1 MRLEVLVMKSV
12 KQIDIYDWLKQQ
24 SETTTAKG
32 KASKRLVRNELNTME
47 HEILGLIVSRP
58 VATEELMERYD
69 LERVEVRKHI
79 KRIRRLKTGHAMI
92 MNCQVVYNGKKCYGY
107 STSGDDLL
115 YKRWVSAT
123 KTALLNNPFLI
134 NKMFKTLKDMEKP
147 TDDLRL
153 AQNQTK
159 MKFNGWER
167 DTVDFH
173 NDKTAVKEEE

>member
-1 MRLEVLVMKSV
+1 MKSV

-32 KASKRLVRNELNTME
+32 KESKRLVRNELNTME
-47 HEILGLIVSRP
+47 HEILALIISRP
-58 VATEELMERYD
+58 VATEELMELYD

-92 MNCQVVYNGKKCYGY
+92 MNCQVVYNGKKRYGY
-107 STSGDDLL
+107 STQGDDLL

-123 KTALLNNPFLI
+123 ETALLNNPFLI
-134 NKMFKTLKDMEKP
+134 RQMFAKLKSMEKP

-153 AQNQTK
+153 AQHQTK
-159 MKFNGWER
+159 IKFNGWER
-167 DTVDFH
+167 DVVEFH
-173 NDKTAVKEEE
+173 SGENE

>member
-1 MRLEVLVMKSV
+1 MMKSIT
-12 KQIDIYDWLKQQ
+12 QIDIYDWLKQQ
-24 SETTTAKG
+24 NENAKN
-32 KASKRLVRNELNTME
+32 KESKRLVRNELNTME
-47 HEILGLIVSRP
+47 HEILALIVSRP
-58 VATEELMERYD
+58 VATEELMELYD

-92 MNCQVVYNGKKCYGY
+92 MNCQVVYKGKKCYGY

-123 KTALLNNPFLI
+123 ETALLNNPFLI
-134 NKMFKTLKDMEKP
+134 SKMFKTLKGMEKP

-153 AQNQTK
+153 AQHQTK
-159 MKFNGWER
+159 IKFNGWER

-173 NDKTAVKEEE
+173 NDETAIKEVEK